1 MKRHDYTLPL
11 IKTSGFRTALFLMA
25 AGVFLYLRTCVLPG
39 IPMAAQND
47 AVFFF
52 EHAKRILIGQVP
64 FRDFFVF
71 VMPGTDLL
79 YAGLFRLFG
88 IHAWLVSA
96 IVILLGLSLT
106 AVLLQISK
114 QLLSGNLVF
123 LPAILFLVFDFDNAR
138 DATHHW
144 HSTLLVMLAVL
155 TLLHGRTYTR
165 ILSAGALCGV
175 ATVFTQ
181 TQGFLGFVAVA
192 TFIIW
197 MLRRERQPVS
207 LLIRALAILAFPF
220 IVMVG
225 GTLGYYAHLAG
236 IRTLVYALWEYPRL
250 FTATQYSYSPLLGL
264 WSQPKFIDFL
274 HVLSSSCLYLFV
286 PLVYLFCFYR
296 LFRQRHPMNPRH
308 WEALLLISLVGSAL
322 LITVALGPSSHRL
335 CTVAPP
341 AMIAFVWYFSGVGA
355 IERKIQSTLWWLS
368 ITLFIYLPIRLQL
381 LPRNY
386 LDLPTGKTAFLSPE
400 QYSVDRWLVEHTR
413 ANDYFFGL
421 TPASFAVALRNP
433 TPLDLILPT
442 KMTTPAQEEAV
453 IRSLQQYPA
462 TLVFLRHEEA
472 FDDNARLQEFNVF
485 IHNHYHL
492 AKAFPS
498 GEFWQVNQ

>member
-25 AGVFLYLRTCVLPG
+25 TGVFLYLRTCVLPG

-114 QLLSGNLVF
+114 RLLSGNLVF
-123 LPAILFLVFDFDNAR
+123 LPATLFLVFDFDNAR

-144 HSTLLVMLAVL
+144 YSTLLVMLAVL
-155 TLLHGRTYTR
+155 TLLRGRTYNR
-165 ILSAGALCGV
+165 ILVAGALCGV

-192 TFIIW
+192 IFIIW
-197 MLRRERQPVS
+197 MLRAERKSNS
-207 LLIRALAILAFPF
+207 LLIRTLATLIFPF
-220 IVMVG
+220 ILIVG

-236 IRTLVYALWEYPRL
+236 IRTLVYALWEYPHL
-250 FTATQYSYSPLLGL
+250 FTAAQYSYPLLGL
-264 WSQPKFIDFL
+264 GSQHRFIDFF
-274 HVLSSSCLYLFV
+274 HKVSFSCLYLFG
-286 PLVYLFCFYR
+286 PLAYIFCFQR
-296 LFRQRHPMNPRH
+296 LFRQKHHMNPHH
-308 WEALLLISLVGSAL
+308 WEAVLLISMVGSAL
-322 LITVALGPSSHRL
+322 LVTVALGPSSHRL
-335 CTVAPP
+335 YTVAPP
-341 AMIAFVWYFSGVGA
+341 ITVAFVWCFSGIGA
-355 IERKIQSTLWWLS
+355 IERKIQRTLWWLS
-368 ITLFIYLPIRLQL
+368 IALFLYLPIRLQL

-386 LDLPTGKTAFLSPE
+386 LDLPTGRTAFLSPE
-400 QYSVDRWLVEHTR
+400 QYSVDRWLAEHTH
-413 ANDYFFGL
+413 ANDYLFGL

-433 TPLDLILPT
+433 TPVDLILPS

-472 FDDNARLQEFNVF
+472 FDDNARLQEFNAF